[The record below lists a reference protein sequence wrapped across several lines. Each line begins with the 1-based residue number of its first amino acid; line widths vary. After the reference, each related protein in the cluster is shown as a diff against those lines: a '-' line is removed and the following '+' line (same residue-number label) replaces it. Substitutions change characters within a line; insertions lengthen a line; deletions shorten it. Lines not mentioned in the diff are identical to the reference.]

1 MKSFICAPVFRYTWD
16 FRSFR
21 KFQLFSKSIELD
33 WIVLF
38 VCSDVRA
45 SRFSITRFMFFNP
58 KFRISFV
65 HNNFNDFIFFNAMR
79 VIMTR
84 SWISI
89 GSKFKIVV
97 IRDFWSLSNVSYK
110 YVKPQ
115 PQPQP
120 QTQPQVQPQARKK
133 STIFFEFLDYH
144 FFS

>member
-1 MKSFICAPVFRYTWD
+1 MKSFIGAPVFRHTRD

-21 KFQLFSKSIELD
+21 KLQLFSKSIELD

-45 SRFSITRFMFFNP
+45 SGFSITRFMFFYP
-58 KFRISFV
+58 KFWISFV
-65 HNNFNDFIFFNAMR
+65 HNNFNNFIFFNAMR

-89 GSKFKIVV
+89 GSEFKIVV
-97 IRDFWSLSNVSYK
+97 IRDFLTLSNVSYK
-110 YVKPQ
+110 YLKPKPQ
-115 PQPQP
+115 PQPQS
-120 QTQPQVQPQARKK
+120 QPQARKK
-133 STIFFEFLDYH
+133 STIFFGSLDHH